1 VDVGAN
7 PIDGTPPYMPML
19 AAGLC
24 RVTGFEPQHEALIK
38 LQRKKGPSE
47 CYLPYAVGDG
57 DPHTLNICR
66 YSGMTS
72 LLEPDPATLG
82 LFGVLKSLGEVIE
95 PVLLQTRR
103 LDDISE
109 VQHVDFL
116 KIDIQGSEL
125 AVFKGGKAKLTE
137 TVAIQTEISFVTL
150 YQDQPVLGDVDLE
163 LRSQGFLPHCFA
175 AIKRWPI
182 APYMNTRKPLSQL
195 LEADIVYVRDFAHA
209 DSMSDEQLKQLA
221 LIAHHCYGSFDLA
234 LRCVMLLEQRQ
245 ALQAGT
251 QRRYLAILGSRRVTN
266 QIRWD

>member
-1 VDVGAN
+1 MARTRLMARRPTCQCLPRGYV
-7 PIDGTPPYMPML
+7 
-19 AAGLC
+19 
-24 RVTGFEPQHEALIK
+24 VTGLSLEHEALIK

-82 LFGVLKSLGEVIE
+82 LFGVLKSLAEVIE

-125 AVFKGGKAKLTE
+125 AVFKGGK
-137 TVAIQTEISFVTL
+137 
-150 YQDQPVLGDVDLE
+150 
-163 LRSQGFLPHCFA
+163 RS
-175 AIKRWPI
+175 
-182 APYMNTRKPLSQL
+182 S
-195 LEADIVYVRDFAHA
+195 
-209 DSMSDEQLKQLA
+209 
-221 LIAHHCYGSFDLA
+221 
-234 LRCVMLLEQRQ
+234 
-245 ALQAGT
+245 
-251 QRRYLAILGSRRVTN
+251 QRRWRSRPRS
-266 QIRWD
+266 RL